1 MATVTTKVEAMAR
14 IEDDRMLITETV
26 FNRVFPRAING
37 MYQAIDKHIEL
48 AGCFNKQQ
56 QAMFLAQCGHET
68 GGFTTLSENLNYSA
82 DGLMRVF
89 RKYFPNPNVA
99 RQYERKPEKIASRV
113 YANRLGNGP
122 EETMDG
128 WNYRGRG
135 LIQITGKDNYIRFAR
150 WLGETISPKEVS
162 NNLELAVKAA
172 VWYWIFNEL
181 ALLDSVQKVTI
192 RINGGTNGLDDRCR
206 LFRALMVD

>member
-1 MATVTTKVEAMAR
+1 MAKVE
-14 IEDDRMLITETV
+14 DDKMLISEAV
-26 FNRVFPRAING
+26 FKKVFPRAIGG
-37 MYQAIDKHIEL
+37 MYQAIEKHIEL

-68 GGFTTLSENLNYSA
+68 GGFTVLSENLNYSA

-89 RKYFPNPNVA
+89 RKYFPNPNIA

-113 YANRLGNGP
+113 YANRMGNGS

-150 WLGETISPKEVS
+150 WLGDTINPKEVS
-162 NNLELAVKAA
+162 SNLDLAVKAA

-181 ALLDSVQKVTI
+181 ASLDSVQKVTI

>member
-1 MATVTTKVEAMAR
+1 MTMIIPETT
-14 IEDDRMLITETV
+14 
-26 FNRVFPRAING
+26 FNKVFPKAIKG
-37 MYQAIDKHIEL
+37 IYQAISKHIEL

-68 GGFTTLSENLNYSA
+68 AGFTTLSENLNYSA
-82 DGLMRVF
+82 DGLMKVF
-89 RKYFPNPNVA
+89 RKYFPDSNIA

-113 YANRLGNGP
+113 YANRMGNGP

-150 WLGETISPKEVS
+150 WLGDTINPKEVS
-162 NNLELAVKAA
+162 SNLDLAVKAA
-172 VWYWIFNEL
+172 VWYWIFNDL
-181 ALLDSVQKVTI
+181 ASIDSVQKVTI

>member
-1 MATVTTKVEAMAR
+1 
-14 IEDDRMLITETV
+14 MLISEAV
-26 FNRVFPRAING
+26 FNKVFPRAIKG

-82 DGLMRVF
+82 DGLMKVF
-89 RKYFPNPNVA
+89 RKYFPNLGIA
-99 RQYERKPEKIASRV
+99 RQYERKADKIASRV
-113 YANRLGNGP
+113 YANRMGNGP

-135 LIQITGKDNYIRFAR
+135 LIQITGKSNYIKFAQ
-150 WLGETISPKEVS
+150 WYGDTINPKEISS
-162 NNLELAVKAA
+162 NLDLAVMTA
-172 VWYWIFNEL
+172 VWYWIFNDL
-181 ALLDSVQKVTI
+181 AMIDSVQKVTL
-192 RINGGTNGLDDRCR
+192 RINGGTNGLDGRCR
-206 LFRALMVD
+206 LFRELMVA

>member
-1 MATVTTKVEAMAR
+1 
-14 IEDDRMLITETV
+14 
-26 FNRVFPRAING
+26 

-89 RKYFPNPNVA
+89 RKYFPNPNIA

-150 WLGETISPKEVS
+150 WLGDTISPKEVS

-181 ALLDSVQKVTI
+181 ASLDSVQKVTI

>member
-1 MATVTTKVEAMAR
+1 
-14 IEDDRMLITETV
+14 MLISEET

-82 DGLMRVF
+82 DGLMKVF
-89 RKYFPNPNVA
+89 RKYFPNPNIA
-99 RQYERKPEKIASRV
+99 RQYERKAEKIASRV
-113 YANRLGNGP
+113 YANRMGNGP

-135 LIQITGKDNYIRFAR
+135 LIQITGKTNYIKFAQ
-150 WLGETISPKEVS
+150 WLGDTIKEVAS
-162 NNLELAVKAA
+162 NLDLAVMTA
-172 VWYWIFNEL
+172 VWYWIFNDL
-181 ALLDSVQKVTI
+181 ASIDSVQKVTL
-192 RINGGTNGLDDRCR
+192 RINGGTNGIDGRCR
-206 LFRALMVD
+206 LFRELMIS

>member
-1 MATVTTKVEAMAR
+1 
-14 IEDDRMLITETV
+14 MLISEET
-26 FNRVFPRAING
+26 FNRVFPRAISG

-82 DGLMRVF
+82 DGLMKVF
-89 RKYFPNPNVA
+89 RKCFPNPNIA
-99 RQYERKPEKIASRV
+99 RQYERKAEKIASRV
-113 YANRLGNGP
+113 YANRMGNGP

-135 LIQITGKDNYIRFAR
+135 LIQITGKTNYIKFAQ
-150 WLGETISPKEVS
+150 WLGDTINPKEVS
-162 NNLELAVKAA
+162 SNLDLAVMTA
-172 VWYWIFNEL
+172 VWYWIFNDL
-181 ALLDSVQKVTI
+181 ASIDSVQKVTL
-192 RINGGTNGLDDRCR
+192 RINGGTNGIDGRCR
-206 LFRALMVD
+206 LFRELMIS